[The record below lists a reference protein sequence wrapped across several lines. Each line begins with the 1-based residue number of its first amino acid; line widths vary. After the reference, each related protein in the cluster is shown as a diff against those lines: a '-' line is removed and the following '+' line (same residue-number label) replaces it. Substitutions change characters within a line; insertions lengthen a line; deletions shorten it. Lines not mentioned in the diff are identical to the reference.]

1 MRLDG
6 ARADAKLPGDLR
18 GGVPLNAELEISRSR
33 AVSVARGERAPS
45 APFRS
50 LR

>member
-18 GGVPLNAELEISRSR
+18 GGVPLNAELEDL
-33 AVSVARGERAPS
+33 ALLAR
-45 APFRS
+45 
-50 LR
+50 